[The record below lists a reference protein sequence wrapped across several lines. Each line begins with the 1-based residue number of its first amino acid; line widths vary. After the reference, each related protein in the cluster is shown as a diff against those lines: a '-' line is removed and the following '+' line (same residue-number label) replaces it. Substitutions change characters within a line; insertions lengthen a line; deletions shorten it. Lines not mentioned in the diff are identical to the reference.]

1 MPGSTDGENWLG
13 PVMLVKSWGPGVRV
27 CIVK

>member
-1 MPGSTDGENWLG
+1 MPGGTDRKNWLG

-27 CIVK
+27 YIVK